1 LTVSVLFPPCNGW
14 PDQRPSGRGI
24 YPDAV
29 TEPPPYDA
37 LETASWGRRML
48 ALAVDWLGSILVVSL
63 FTPVFGTTG
72 GPGSFFVL
80 IVFVVESAVLTA
92 TVGGSFGK
100 MLTRL
105 RVVRVADGGRVD
117 PLRSLL
123 RAVLVA
129 LVIPPLVYRPDR
141 RGLHDVV
148 AASATV
154 TLETVRASG
163 APRA

>member
-1 LTVSVLFPPCNGW
+1 MTAPPSSV
-14 PDQRPSGRGI
+14 
-24 YPDAV
+24 
-29 TEPPPYDA
+29 E

-48 ALAVDWLGSILVVSL
+48 ALAVDWFGSILVVSL

-80 IVFVVESAVLTA
+80 VVFVVESAILTA

-117 PLRSLL
+117 PLRSLA
-123 RAVLVA
+123 RAVAVA

-141 RGLHDVV
+141 RGLHDVI
-148 AASATV
+148 AGSATV
-154 TLETVRASG
+154 TLETLRTPA
-163 APRA
+163 A